1 MKQRQGWWVQLL
13 LTVSAHALGQ
23 ALLQAAVLAAVAAG
37 AVDLTVALPGA
48 GVGDSGQLAAA
59 EKPLQDDRGRQIWS
73 PKCSGLLVSS

>member
-1 MKQRQGWWVQLL
+1 MKNRQCWWVQLL

-37 AVDLTVALPGA
+37 AVDLAVALPGA

-59 EKPLQDDRGRQIWS
+59 EKPLRDNRA
-73 PKCSGLLVSS
+73 